1 MNVLYLLADDMR
13 ADLGSY
19 GLPVF
24 TPNIDALAE
33 SSLLFDYAYSQ
44 ISVCSPS
51 RQSFLTSLR
60 PDKNKIWNF
69 LDHNPKES
77 MTTPRHFRDNGFL
90 TLGLGKTYHEDWGA
104 WHADLNWN
112 TTSPGLPYYPY
123 QNNRC
128 PITSHARESGGQ
140 CILEDEKI
148 YDYRLRLKTIEY
160 LKHAGKLAKDTE
172 NPTPFFIMA
181 GFRDPHAP
189 WAAPQRFYDMY
200 DEELIDIPPMEA
212 QTLGNG
218 TPRIAWSKELNILVP
233 PYGKAFHYSYD
244 KPLPGWVSRNQRRA
258 YYASVSYVDE
268 HIGAIVKSLKKE
280 GLYNSTIIVFHSD
293 HGYALGEHGY
303 WEKKSNFDMTIRVPL
318 LMHVPGVTDVEGYV
332 GKTKSI
338 FELVDVLPTLS
349 GLLGLPPL
357 LDTDGMNL
365 AEVVHLGGA
374 TDNSPSIERKVAYH
388 QFPACNTR
396 SFNHTRT
403 QCNKVPAKDF
413 NFMGYSIR
421 SKRWRYTVWY
431 RWIGNILSSDWD
443 GDFADELYDHKG
455 DDSTDFDKWE
465 NINVSAQNPEV
476 CIRLRSKIE
485 SFFRNRE
492 QDWIAAST

>member
-1 MNVLYLLADDMR
+1 MKNITTGMNVLYLLADDMR

-33 SSLLFDYAYSQ
+33 TSLLFDHAYSQ

-60 PDKNKIWNF
+60 PDKHKIWNF
-69 LDHNPKES
+69 LDRNPKEA
-77 MTTPRHFRDNGFL
+77 MTTPRHFRDNGSL

-104 WHADLNWN
+104 LDAELN
-112 TTSPGLPYYPY
+112 PGLPYYPY

-128 PITSHARESGGQ
+128 PILSHARENGGQ
-140 CILEDEKI
+140 CILRDEQI

-160 LKHAGKLAKDTE
+160 LKHAGKIAKDNE
-172 NPTPFFIMA
+172 NPIPFFIMA

-189 WAAPQRFYDMY
+189 WVAPQRCYDLY
-200 DEELIDIPPMEA
+200 DEDKIDIPPTEA
-212 QTLGNG
+212 KTLGNS
-218 TPRIAWSKELNILVP
+218 TPLIAWSKELHVLVP
-233 PYGKAFHYSYD
+233 PHGQKFQYSYD
-244 KPLPGWVSRNQRRA
+244 KSLPDWVTRNQRRA
-258 YYASVSYVDE
+258 YYASVSYIDE
-268 HIGAIVKSLKKE
+268 HIGSLVDTLKKE

-318 LMHVPGVTDVEGYV
+318 LMHVPGVTDVEGYI

-349 GLLGLPPL
+349 SLLGISVP
-357 LDTDGMNL
+357 DDIDGINL
-365 AEVVHLGGA
+365 ADVVRVGGA
-374 TDNSPSIERKVAYH
+374 PRKQPIIERMAAYH
-388 QFPACNTR
+388 QFPACNTP
-396 SFNHTRT
+396 SLNHTRT

-413 NFMGYSIR
+413 NFMGYSVR
-421 SKRWRYTVWY
+421 TKRWRYTM
-431 RWIGNILSSDWD
+431 S
-443 GDFADELYDHKG
+443 
-455 DDSTDFDKWE
+455 
-465 NINVSAQNPEV
+465 PP
-476 CIRLRSKIE
+476 KI
-485 SFFRNRE
+485 
-492 QDWIAAST
+492 QK